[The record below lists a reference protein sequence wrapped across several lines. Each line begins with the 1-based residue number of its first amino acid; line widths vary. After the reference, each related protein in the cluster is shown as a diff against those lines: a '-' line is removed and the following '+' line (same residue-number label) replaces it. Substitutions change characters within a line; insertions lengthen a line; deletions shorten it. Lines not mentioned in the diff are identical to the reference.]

1 MLFYLETIQKF
12 SIFFQKIQNFRNSN
26 FCFQK
31 RAKNSKPIYTGGVPN
46 TNRFNIPPGYRWDG
60 VDRGTGYEKN
70 YFEYLQKVKQ
80 NNFDAWRANTDDF

>member
-1 MLFYLETIQKF
+1 M
-12 SIFFQKIQNFRNSN
+12 
-26 FCFQK
+26 
-31 RAKNSKPIYTGGVPN
+31 PN

>member
-1 MLFYLETIQKF
+1 MLFYLETIQISRKK
-12 SIFFQKIQNFRNSN
+12 SNSW
-26 FCFQK
+26 FQK

>member
-1 MLFYLETIQKF
+1 MLSREKV
-12 SIFFQKIQNFRNSN
+12 NV
-26 FCFQK
+26 CFQK